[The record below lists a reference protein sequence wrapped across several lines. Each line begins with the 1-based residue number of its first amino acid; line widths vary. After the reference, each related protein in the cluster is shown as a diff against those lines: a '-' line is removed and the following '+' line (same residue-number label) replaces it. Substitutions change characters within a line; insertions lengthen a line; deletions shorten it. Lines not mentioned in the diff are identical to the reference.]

1 MGTTSSFFGGGG
13 GGGDPQANF
22 QAGSN
27 VSNGELVVLNSN
39 GTIAPVESNSIAA
52 DFTLS
57 NDGTKVATEGTRN
70 YSTTGK
76 WGIYNSS
83 LDSYV
88 FAISWDGNN
97 YQTIYKATYSDVTN
111 EYTLT
116 FRGQFAG
123 LASRLSDKFSPSNG
137 VLYAYIGTNNYMY
150 VRGFYGSNY
159 SLGSEATFA
168 SGYMFSSAC
177 YCNANGEGSS
187 DFTVAGLHD
196 GYLSVVPGTWD
207 GSSSAPTV
215 VDDLSTNARRFTSE
229 GNSWASNGFAGVH
242 VKDKVHVFSLVKS
255 NNVLY
260 LAAAKCEAASTT
272 FGAITNT
279 TESVNSNY
287 KSMAYDPVKN
297 IGLVLYYNSS
307 STLAA
312 KPFSVDVNSLAVT
325 TYPDISV
332 IGLTNKASVTF
343 SPDANKFCIVDAH
356 STVRDAEVF
365 KLSSSGAKSDTT
377 THTIA
382 PALSGNP
389 QFEFNSQFPITG
401 TNKIGLIF
409 NAGGQF
415 AGTYVT
421 NSNHSYATEFQIAS
435 VNSNVDSYF
444 GQAKEAITSG
454 SAGPVGIIERAADI
468 SNASFATGEKLFANP
483 SGSSL
488 ATSGTYQVGYASD
501 ADTVIVTGDPS

>member
-27 VSNGELVVLNSN
+27 VSNGELVILNSN
-39 GTIAPVESNSIAA
+39 GTIAPVASNSIAA

-57 NDGTKVATEGTRN
+57 NDGTKVASEGTRN

-83 LDSYV
+83 LDNYV

-111 EYTLT
+111 EYSLT

-123 LASRLSDKFSPSNG
+123 YASRLSDKFSPSNG
-137 VLYAYIGTNNYMY
+137 VLYGYIGTNNSFY

-159 SLGSEATFA
+159 SLGAAADFGSY
-168 SGYMFSSAC
+168 YMNGSAC
-177 YCNANGEGSS
+177 YCNTNGEGNS

-196 GYLSVVPGTWD
+196 GYFAVAPGTWD

-215 VDDLSTNARRFTSE
+215 TDTLGANGRRLTSE
-229 GNSWASNGFAGVH
+229 GNSWVGSGFAGVH
-242 VKDKVHVFSLVKS
+242 VKDKVHVFSLVKNS
-255 NNVLY
+255 LLY

-272 FGAITNT
+272 YGAVLNAS
-279 TESVNSNY
+279 EVLNSNY
-287 KSMAYDPVKN
+287 KSMAYDPIAN
-297 IGLVLYYNSS
+297 IGLVLFYNSS

-312 KPFSVDVNSLAVT
+312 KPFSVDLNSLAVT
-325 TYPDISV
+325 TYPNISV

-343 SPDANKFCIVDAH
+343 SPVANKFCIVDAH

-365 KLSSSGAKSDTT
+365 KLSSSGVKSDTT
-377 THTIA
+377 THTLA
-382 PALSGNP
+382 PVLSGNP
-389 QFEFNSQFPITG
+389 QFEHSSQFPVTG

-409 NAGGQF
+409 NAGSQF
-415 AGTYVT
+415 SGTYIDQ
-421 NSNHSYATEFQIAS
+421 SNHTYATEFQIPS

-454 SAGPVGIIERAADI
+454 SAGPVGIIERAVDI
-468 SNASFATGEKLFANP
+468 GGASFAKGEKLFANP